1 MNKKEHSKNSIL
13 QNVIQRVVEIVPSLD
28 DNIAVAVII
37 CLARALSFGLN
48 LCHVSLGLICDG
60 WTPPHTHTHPLF
72 HPEGSADIVCPS
84 KMRANLRSGTDRCG
98 VIAYIKE
105 GVCWGVD

>member
-13 QNVIQRVVEIVPSLD
+13 RNVIQRVVGIVPSLD

-48 LCHVSLGLICDG
+48 LCHVSRGLICDG
-60 WTPPHTHTHPLF
+60 WTPPTHTHTLSSTPR
-72 HPEGSADIVCPS
+72 GVQISSAL
-84 KMRANLRSGTDRCG
+84 LRCERICEVALTDVG
-98 VIAYIKE
+98 
-105 GVCWGVD
+105 